1 MKKKQKKRSARLK
14 TLRSWSFS
22 LIRKTNPLLILNV
35 LHRKIPL
42 DLSQGR
48 ISNESKHGK
57 FFSATVHSL
66 GSSEKKGGKQCEQE
80 EEELVVDS
88 D

>member
-1 MKKKQKKRSARLK
+1 MKKKQKKRSTRLK
-14 TLRSWSFS
+14 ILRPWSHS
-22 LIRKTNPLLILNV
+22 LLRKTNPLLILNV

-57 FFSATVHSL
+57 FFSATVYSL
-66 GSSEKKGGKQCEQE
+66 GSSEKEGGEEYEQE
-80 EEELVVDS
+80 KEELVIDS